1 MLPEKGSNRF
11 PSASNSLP
19 SLAALG
25 PVRLTAGGAD
35 RTLPPKALEV
45 LLRLAA
51 AGEAVPVEKLYV
63 DVWDAPGHVV
73 RREERTAVQKRV
85 LEIRRAIDPPGTGP
99 AGSLIEQLSDGR
111 TAYRLRVPP
120 HRIDFV
126 RFRHLVEQAAREDGV
141 TAIELLREALSL
153 WRGRPFAAVEQL
165 PFARSLIADLWAMRR
180 TATLELIGLYREM
193 GRPGEALSVAEALA
207 VDRPGDT
214 VLLGLIGEIRAALRR
229 QRRGLLRLTV
239 GDGATSTIVLLAG
252 DLFAER
258 DAHLVVGFTD
268 TFDTDTTDDRVI
280 NGASMQARA
289 ARELFAGDRGALDR
303 QLRAA
308 LRNARPT
315 SRETRAAKRRGKLVR
330 YPLGTVAVLR
340 PGDRCLFAVA
350 YSRMGNDLVARST
363 PADLAISLERLWEA
377 IRLHGQLRPVAVPLI
392 GGGLSRIDEISPDD
406 LLRLVIKSFERRSR
420 STQICRELRIVLRPE
435 DLARVDVLALRT
447 VTG

>member
-1 MLPEKGSNRF
+1 MDAWN
-11 PSASNSLP
+11 
-19 SLAALG
+19 
-25 PVRLTAGGAD
+25 
-35 RTLPPKALEV
+35 
-45 LLRLAA
+45 
-51 AGEAVPVEKLYV
+51 
-63 DVWDAPGHVV
+63 APGHVV

-99 AGSLIEQLSDGR
+99 AGSLVEQLSEGR
-111 TAYRLRVPP
+111 TAYRLLVPA

-126 RFRHLVEQAAREDGV
+126 QFRHLVEQAAREDGV
-141 TAIELLREALSL
+141 IAIELLRKALSL

-165 PFARSLIADLWAMRR
+165 PFARPLIDDLWAMRR
-180 TATLELIGLYREM
+180 TATLELIEIYRQM
-193 GRPGEALSVAEALA
+193 GRPGEALAAAEALA
-207 VDRPGDT
+207 ADRPGDA
-214 VLLGLIGEIRAALRR
+214 VLLGLITEIRAALRR

-239 GDGATSTIVLLAG
+239 GDRATSTVVLSAG

-308 LRNARPT
+308 LRDVRPA
-315 SRETRAAKRRGKLVR
+315 SRETRAVKRRGKLVR

-340 PGDRCLFAVA
+340 PDDRCLFAVA

-363 PADLAISLERLWEA
+363 PADLAVSLDSLWEA

-392 GGGLSRIDEISPDD
+392 GGGLSRIDESSPDD

-420 STQICRELRIVLRPE
+420 STRICPELRIVLRSE
-435 DLARVDVLALRT
+435 DLARVDFRALRT